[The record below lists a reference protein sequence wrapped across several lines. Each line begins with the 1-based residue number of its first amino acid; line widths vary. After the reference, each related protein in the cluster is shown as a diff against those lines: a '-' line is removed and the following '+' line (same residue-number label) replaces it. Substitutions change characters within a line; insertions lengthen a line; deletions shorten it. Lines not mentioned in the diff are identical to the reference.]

1 MTMTTDNRMKYG
13 ELEVV
18 NIRLV
23 KEPSILSETP
33 IDSPNAA
40 VELSSKF
47 LSEFDREV
55 VCVLNL
61 NAEGKPLNLNI
72 VSIGTFNTAVISSKD
87 VMKSSILSN
96 ATAFIVLHCHPTGN
110 PRPSRADLLT
120 TEKLRD
126 AGALLDIPMLDH
138 IVVACGSGK
147 KYSFL
152 ENGLMQRPNLVKEY
166 DDYSAVE
173 KER

>member
-33 IDSPNAA
+33 IASPKDG
-40 VELSSKF
+40 VELISRF

-55 VCVLNL
+55 VCVFNL
-61 NAEGKPLNLNI
+61 TSDGKPLNMNI
-72 VSIGTFNTAVISSKD
+72 VSIGTLNSAIISPRD
-87 VMKSSILSN
+87 VLKSSILSN
-96 ATAFIVLHCHPTGN
+96 AAAFIVFHCHPSGN
-110 PRPSRADLLT
+110 PRPSREDAIT

-126 AGALLDIPMLDH
+126 AGALLDIRMLDH
-138 IVVACGSGK
+138 IVVACGNGK
-147 KYSFL
+147 QFSFL
-152 ENGLMQRPNLVKEY
+152 ENGLMQRLDIVRAY
-166 DDYSAVE
+166 DDFRAE
-173 KER
+173 MER